1 MFISRT
7 MMAVLFT
14 IAIASSFLVVS
25 GFVGSVF
32 AAKMADNT
40 VTNTMVQP
48 RTTENIDPLNSQS
61 AYIADSIGDT
71 PNTDATFAKD
81 LKKLLKCESSDAA
94 DGDLTLAEV
103 KGCYSQVF

>member
-1 MFISRT
+1 MFTNRT
-7 MMAVLFT
+7 ITAALFT
-14 IAIASSFLVVS
+14 IAMASSFIVVS
-25 GFVGSVF
+25 DFIGSAS
-32 AAKMADNT
+32 AAKKVTDNT

-48 RTTENIDPLNSQS
+48 RTKENTDPLNSQS

-71 PNTDATFAKD
+71 ATFAKD
-81 LKKLLKCESSDAA
+81 LKKLSKCESSAAA